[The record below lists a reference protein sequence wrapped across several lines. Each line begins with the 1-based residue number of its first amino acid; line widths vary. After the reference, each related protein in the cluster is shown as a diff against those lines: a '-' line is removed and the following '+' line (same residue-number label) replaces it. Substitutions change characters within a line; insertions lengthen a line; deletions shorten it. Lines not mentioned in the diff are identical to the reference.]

1 MSRDPFDGVLDPF
14 AWWDISATYEKYFGF
29 FDLVIYCTI
38 FIALAHVIFTKR
50 FSGRAGK
57 AMATAIGL
65 ALGISLT
72 LAEQQFGMNLRQAG
86 PIAVFI
92 AMLLVG
98 FLILHVL
105 IRVHVSWKLAVP
117 LTYVLM
123 YLFARAM
130 SPALWRAI
138 TDRVPFIDLLSAII
152 FLICVWQVGVA
163 LWPKSHGRHATKDS
177 DSAFIATLDRKHEDR
192 EVKVEKRIKRKLA
205 PEVKRETERIEK
217 NLKGLLRELKRDS
230 PRWKAIERALS
241 DMGHSSDDE
250 LKAIDRIRTLD
261 RRLRN
266 FDWHELQQLSSYY
279 RDLNEKDKERL
290 KEQILL
296 ERRKIVQEH
305 AIVEL
310 AERCEHRHR
319 QIRQGLDQAS
329 RACSME
335 DLNGATHSIS
345 KVIQLEEEQK
355 SDMGQ
360 LNRAEKKLLQLTR
373 LKIKKEKG

>member
-1 MSRDPFDGVLDPF
+1 MSRDPFGGVLDPF
-14 AWWDISATYEKYFGF
+14 AWWDISATYDKYSGF

-38 FIALAHVIFTKR
+38 FIALAHVVFTRR
-50 FSGRAGK
+50 FTGRAGK

-92 AMLLVG
+92 ALLLVG

-105 IRVHVSWKLAVP
+105 IRVHVTWKLAVP

-123 YLFARAM
+123 YLFVRAM

-138 TDRVPFIDLLSAII
+138 SDRVPFISLLSAII

-163 LWPKSHGRHATKDS
+163 IWPKGRDRHEAKDS

-192 EVKVEKRIKRKLA
+192 EVKVEKRIKHKLV
-205 PEVKRETERIEK
+205 PGVRRETERIER
-217 NLKGLLRELKRDS
+217 NLEGLLRELKRDS
-230 PRWKAIERALS
+230 PRWQAIEHALS
-241 DMGHSSDDE
+241 DIGHRSE
-250 LKAIDRIRTLD
+250 EVVKAIDRIRILD

-279 RDLNEKDKERL
+279 RDLSDNDQQRL
-290 KEQILL
+290 KEQMQL

-310 AERCEHRHR
+310 AERCEHRYQ

-335 DLNGATHSIS
+335 DRDGTAHSIS
-345 KVIQLEEEQK
+345 RVIQLEEQQK
-355 SDMGQ
+355 NDLRQ
-360 LNRAEKKLLQLTR
+360 LKRAEQKLLQVTR
-373 LKIKKEKG
+373 LKIHKEKG